1 MQMVSNAAL
10 AQLFKA
16 IEEMNRGALANAVA
30 KLEAVPS
37 LTWRDWVRGRQPKVK
52 EERLWTSATRG
63 GRTPIGLIIES
74 RWLAGLEL
82 IAPLSDQSKPCCQK
96 GSSSQMTPAMLCVAL
111 SWTEGLAM
119 TIGDASEKAQMEALR
134 AVCEKGDAVSARVIL
149 EKAPPAPAEPM
160 ASLGACENRPHLA
173 SPLHAAVRGR
183 SADCVRALLEKGAE
197 PGIFS
202 KDGFIAPIH
211 MEVGREEPDWEIV
224 RLLLDAMEEKINL
237 DGEASWP
244 LNEKGQTPL
253 MEIMSRPSRIAGALG
268 FNSSS
273 GEGADILLRMARK
286 SSTTA
291 KDKNGNGWLDWTR
304 RDDSFPES
312 VNFKK
317 RLWEEFGLPSGM
329 DAADSEG
336 PDSLGRAIEK
346 CLSEAASIS
355 IAMGSMTAAIDKLAE
370 LLGPGDAQEREP
382 QERAQ
387 AFEALARSRSIIDKA
402 QAVRGKL
409 VELGAKAPA
418 HLDRSASQALGAPR
432 RIS

>member
-1 MQMVSNAAL
+1 MKVAKNAEL

-16 IEEMNRGALANAVA
+16 IRDRSLEELSRLVEKMETA
-30 KLEAVPS
+30 PS
-37 LTWRDWVRGRQPKVK
+37 RTWRDWLGAPNPKV
-52 EERLWTSATRG
+52 ERERLWTRG
-63 GRTPIGLIIES
+63 AYLGKNPLGLCIEA
-74 RWLAGLEL
+74 RWLDGMSL
-82 IAPLSDQSKPCCQK
+82 ISPLSDHGKPCWQI
-96 GSSSQMTPAMLCVAL
+96 GSANQMTPAMACVELGWA
-111 SWTEGLAM
+111 EGLAM
-119 TIGDASEKAQMEALR
+119 AIPCASETLKMEALR
-134 AVCEKGDAVSARVIL
+134 AACERGDGRCARVIL
-149 EKAPPAPAEPM
+149 EHAQPMPSVPM
-160 ASLGACENRPHLA
+160 ANSRVCEKRPQCA
-173 SPLHAAVRGR
+173 SPMHAAIRGR
-183 SADCVRALLEKGAE
+183 SAACVGALLDKGADLGALGE
-197 PGIFS
+197 FGLIH
-202 KDGFIAPIH
+202 PIH
-211 MEVGREEPDWEIV
+211 MEVEREEPDWEIV
-224 RLLLDAMEEKINL
+224 GLLLEAMEKKFSL
-237 DGEASWP
+237 AGEVAWP
-244 LNEKGQTPL
+244 LNEKERTPL

-268 FNSSS
+268 FNSGS

-312 VNFKK
+312 VKFKK

-329 DAADSEG
+329 DSADSEG
-336 PDSLGRAIEK
+336 PDSLGRAIER

-355 IAMGSMTAAIDKLAE
+355 IAMESMTAAIDKLAE
-370 LLGPGDAQEREP
+370 RLGLDAQEREP
-382 QERAQ
+382 EERAP